1 MRSGEIDFHGTARM
15 DAKVSQMTTGF
26 KSFLLKAADPFFRK
40 QGAGA
45 VIPIKITG
53 TRDKPLFGL
62 ELRRK
67 KL

>member
-1 MRSGEIDFHGTARM
+1 M

-53 TRDKPLFGL
+53 TRDKPSFGL

-67 KL
+67 KQ